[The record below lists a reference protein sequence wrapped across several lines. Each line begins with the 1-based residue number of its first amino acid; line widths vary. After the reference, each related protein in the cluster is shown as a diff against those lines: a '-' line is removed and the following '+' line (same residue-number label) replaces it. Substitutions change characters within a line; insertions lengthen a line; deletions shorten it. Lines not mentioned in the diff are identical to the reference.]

1 MLKSIVLAGVC
12 SVGFLTPAFA
22 QAGKPHFITRQTT
35 NEWRASK
42 LVGVSVYGTN
52 NKKIGSIEEIMVT
65 PKGRARVAVIGVG
78 GFLGMGQ
85 KNVGVPFSSLQW
97 KREQEGRTATTS
109 NKPNT
114 ANPAVAAAKRGY
126 PDHAVLAAT
135 QSELKNAP
143 SFKFAQ
149 NQRSLNGS
157 GSNAAAPATSAPATG
172 APANGA
178 TVAPANGGTT
188 GAPAATH

>member
-12 SVGFLTPAFA
+12 SVSFLAAPAFA
-22 QAGKPHFITRQTT
+22 APARPHFVTRQST

-42 LVGVSVYGTN
+42 LVGVSVYGTD
-52 NKKIGSIEEIMVT
+52 NKKIGSIEEVMLS
-65 PKGRARVAVIGVG
+65 PQGAAKVAVIGVG

-97 KREQEGRTATTS
+97 KREAEGRTVTTS
-109 NKPNT
+109 NGGKT

-135 QSELKNAP
+135 KSELSHAP
-143 SFKFAQ
+143 SFKFAS
-149 NQRSLNGS
+149 NQRSPGAGGANS
-157 GSNAAAPATSAPATG
+157 APATSTTTTAPMTPAPTAPATT
-172 APANGA
+172 APA
-178 TVAPANGGTT
+178 TT
-188 GAPAATH
+188 H